1 MSAEPA
7 SRPSGEISFLVLA
20 VAIGAVSAML
30 RVWACL
36 NDFWLDEIWSWTM
49 AQRVTSAWQIIAG
62 LHHDNNHYLNTLWM
76 YLLGDQRDWVLYRVP
91 ALVGGTTAVI
101 AAGLGQ
107 RRRDRIA
114 ALTAMLLLGVSYL
127 LVLYSS
133 EARGYG
139 PVMAFALF
147 AFFAAQRHL
156 EDERWTSAALF
167 WLSSVLG
174 FLSTLTF
181 SSCYLGILAWSGVR
195 LARER
200 RDWWQATGR
209 AARMHVVP
217 VAFVLAVYL
226 VDVRQMVIG
235 GGPRFSLGSV
245 LESAFALALGA
256 PQSGGWAIVASSC
269 ALLLWAAGVWM
280 LWRDGSDVWVFFV
293 VTIGLAP
300 LLQVLLW
307 QAPVLFVRY
316 WLVSVLFFLLLLSQ
330 LLARLYRQ
338 AVAGKIVFLALLSLF
353 VVGNLSHTARLLRYG
368 RGSYLAPLEYIVD
381 HTHGSLVT
389 VGSDHDFRHPMVLG
403 FYTRYLRKHSKV
415 EYYARSE
422 WPASGPEWFLA
433 HSQDQ
438 ELRPPQTLT
447 LGLGDRYALVKQYPY
462 GGLSGWREFVYHNL
476 NAPRPDDEGR
486 QPGGATAA
494 QPEGDR

>member
-1 MSAEPA
+1 
-7 SRPSGEISFLVLA
+7 
-20 VAIGAVSAML
+20 
-30 RVWACL
+30 
-36 NDFWLDEIWSWTM
+36 
-49 AQRVTSAWQIIAG
+49 
-62 LHHDNNHYLNTLWM
+62 
-76 YLLGDQRDWVLYRVP
+76 
-91 ALVGGTTAVI
+91 
-101 AAGLGQ
+101 
-107 RRRDRIA
+107 
-114 ALTAMLLLGVSYL
+114 
-127 LVLYSS
+127 
-133 EARGYG
+133 
-139 PVMAFALF
+139 
-147 AFFAAQRHL
+147 
-156 EDERWTSAALF
+156 
-167 WLSSVLG
+167 
-174 FLSTLTF
+174 
-181 SSCYLGILAWSGVR
+181 
-195 LARER
+195 
-200 RDWWQATGR
+200 
-209 AARMHVVP
+209 
-217 VAFVLAVYL
+217 
-226 VDVRQMVIG
+226 
-235 GGPRFSLGSV
+235 
-245 LESAFALALGA
+245 
-256 PQSGGWAIVASSC
+256 
-269 ALLLWAAGVWM
+269 
-280 LWRDGSDVWVFFV
+280 
-293 VTIGLAP
+293 
-300 LLQVLLW
+300 
-307 QAPVLFVRY
+307 
-316 WLVSVLFFLLLLSQ
+316 VSVLFFLLLLSQ